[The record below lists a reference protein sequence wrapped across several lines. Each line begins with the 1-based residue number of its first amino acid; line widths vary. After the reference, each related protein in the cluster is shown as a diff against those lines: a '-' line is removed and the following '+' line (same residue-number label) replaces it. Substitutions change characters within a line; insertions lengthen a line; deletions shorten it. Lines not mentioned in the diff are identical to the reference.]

1 MGKPYRPNMAG
12 FSERLGLKNGID
24 ELIKRPVP
32 QQEILYY
39 QDNDLIDAKP
49 VSQYNN
55 QYYNKKNLR
64 SRRRKWR
71 RR

>member
-39 QDNDLIDAKP
+39 QDNDLIDAQP

-55 QYYNKKNLR
+55 QYYYKKNVR

>member
-39 QDNDLIDAKP
+39 YDNDFIDAQP

-55 QYYNKKNLR
+55 QYYHKKNSR